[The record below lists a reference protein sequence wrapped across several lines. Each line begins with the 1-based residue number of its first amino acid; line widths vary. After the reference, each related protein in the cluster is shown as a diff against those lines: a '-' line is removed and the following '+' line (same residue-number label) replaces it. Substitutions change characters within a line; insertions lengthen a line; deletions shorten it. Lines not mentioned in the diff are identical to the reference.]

1 MVQQLNQ
8 YRGLHEKLLAQ
19 NRELQHTLMETT
31 SSKSTLEQRFHTLSS
46 NHDELIKIKDE
57 YKMENQKLRDENFK
71 YRTNNAERVSVALQ
85 EKEKQLST
93 LREEVTETE
102 ERIKVMMS
110 RHTLLEEEVRELKSE
125 EKKKEQTYVEEIERE
140 QKQRKGVLVDK
151 K

>member
-93 LREEVTETE
+93 LREEVREAE

-110 RHTLLEEEVRELKSE
+110 RHAPLEEEVRELKSE
-125 EKKKEQTYVEEIERE
+125 GKKKEQTYMEEIERE
-140 QKQRKGVLVDK
+140 QKQRKGVLIDK

>member
-57 YKMENQKLRDENFK
+57 YKTENQKLRDENFK